1 MFVQYAIGKKKEYQ
15 ENLLYKTYVTDSLRL
30 MGENKY
36 LDTRWIDLITD
47 NRIEDIDAESVVD
60 DIVNRAGL
68 VVI

>member
-47 NRIEDIDAESVVD
+47 NQIEDIDAESVVD